1 MPIKIGPAQVK
12 EFVLSKS
19 DEIFENE
26 GEPSR
31 VSIRLALKGEDDTR
45 NHMFSLIVKEQNYDD
60 DFIRFSSPISTDDI
74 RRKEVFLVLAD
85 CNLADQN
92 DNPIFVFDNKRIS
105 MTEREFD
112 LAFGML
118 PLSIANE
125 IIDCVLRTNL
135 QWIELG

>member
-1 MPIKIGPAQVK
+1 MPIKIGPAQVE

-31 VSIRLALKGEDDTR
+31 ASVRVALKGEADTR
-45 NHMFSLIVKEQNYDD
+45 NHMFSLVVKEQNYDD
-60 DFIRFSSPISTDDI
+60 DVVKFTSPISIDDI

-92 DNPIFVFDNKRIS
+92 DKPIFVFDNNRIS
-105 MTEREFD
+105 MTEREFN

-118 PLSIANE
+118 PLPIADE
-125 IIDCVLRTNL
+125 IIECVLQANP
-135 QWIELG
+135 QWIRLG